1 MSKITSNKQDAQ
13 TLELCSCRPL
23 FSVQK
28 EHDPGEATGE
38 EQGSFILVAPELR
51 MALRAALL
59 DQFPYATPF
68 SLLLLH
74 ITQFERD
81 QESPG
86 SPLAHKRLRCHAP
99 ASLLAQVIDTVR
111 RTLRVND
118 QILVD
123 EKGSG
128 AIFLFPHV
136 DQEGMARL
144 IGRVSYNI
152 DLLQAETV
160 IPPLHTETEIVL
172 GSGSY
177 PTPAS
182 SMDKLFALASQVQEQ
197 IVFRPAILSQ
207 PERTRPRTLT
217 PTHTAR
223 YARSKHIRAHEINA
237 TLFPFMQIPSR
248 LPGRLKQL
256 IPYELAL
263 DLRCAPVGRNHN
275 RLTVAMADPADAR
288 AISHLHAATGMAI
301 FPVACEIS
309 ALETLL
315 ASGW

>member
-13 TLELCSCRPL
+13 ILELCSCRPL

-28 EHDPGEATGE
+28 EHDPGEVIGE
-38 EQGSFILVAPELR
+38 EQDSFILVAPELR

-59 DQFPYATPF
+59 DQFPCATPF

-74 ITQFERD
+74 ITQFERG
-81 QESPG
+81 QVFPG
-86 SPLAHKRLRCHAP
+86 SPLAHKRVRCHAP

-118 QILVD
+118 QILMD

-128 AIFLFPHV
+128 AIFLFPRV

-160 IPPLHTETEIVL
+160 TPPLHTETEIVL

-177 PTPAS
+177 PTPAPS
-182 SMDKLFALASQVQEQ
+182 LDELFARASQVQEQ

-207 PERTRPRTLT
+207 PERTRPRTLI

-223 YARSKHIRAHEINA
+223 HARSKHVRAHEINS

-248 LPGRLKQL
+248 LPARLK
-256 IPYELAL
+256 
-263 DLRCAPVGRNHN
+263 
-275 RLTVAMADPADAR
+275 
-288 AISHLHAATGMAI
+288 
-301 FPVACEIS
+301 
-309 ALETLL
+309 
-315 ASGW
+315 